1 MEMKSMEMAEIQ
13 AEMLKRCTFVLM
25 EPLQAQIL
33 APFAQEDSHLIQIM
47 MNE

>member
-1 MEMKSMEMAEIQ
+1 MKAMEMAEIQ

-25 EPLQAQIL
+25 GPLQALIL
-33 APFAQEDSHLIQIM
+33 APFVLEVSHLIQIM